1 MHVEIAPKVV
11 SSNPVSRRSG
21 PKTCAPTVR
30 GAARGHTCSRVLGAR
45 KWSRPGRVGAGCDA
59 RVLGLHAAQFVRGV
73 QEGSAV
79 PRSGQRWRDVG
90 RRHLVF
96 NI

>member
-1 MHVEIAPKVV
+1 M
-11 SSNPVSRRSG
+11 
-21 PKTCAPTVR
+21 
-30 GAARGHTCSRVLGAR
+30 CSRVLGDR
-45 KWSRPGRVGAGCDA
+45 EWSRPGRVGAGCDA
-59 RVLGLHAAQFVRGV
+59 RVLGLHAAHVGGV

-96 NI
+96 NIRLASWMPRSQRYTP